1 MTQKG
6 NSERFFLADEK
17 HVRIDGTEV
26 VLPDVLYFEF
36 YRASREE
43 RGVPYELTAK
53 ATKEHVK
60 EYATAFNRFKR
71 SFPNYKLP
79 WGEEVDF
86 VGVKA
91 QEPGTV
97 VITEKLPELPELEEV
112 VEVVAVEPGKLS
124 ELEEAIAALPESES
138 EPEVDL
144 VAESLPEVTDIVGNP
159 NE

>member
-60 EYATAFNRFKR
+60 EYATAFNKFKR
-71 SFPNYKLP
+71 DFPSYKLP
-79 WGEEVDF
+79 WGEDIDF

-91 QEPGTV
+91 QEAGTV
-97 VITEKLPELPELEEV
+97 QFVEKLPELPPLEELPV
-112 VEVVAVEPGKLS
+112 ETTVEVVVVEP
-124 ELEEAIAALPESES
+124 
-138 EPEVDL
+138 
-144 VAESLPEVTDIVGNP
+144 ESLPINEAQVEEVGTISAEPKSEEIVGNP